1 MATLDRMDLRL
12 RALHLLEGQRMAQ
25 RLFTQVV
32 ATQVIKPG
40 RSEEEIDNRIALI
53 ARDMF
58 GVRAGRVR
66 RRFVRSG
73 SNTVVGGRWPVRVI
87 GAQDLV
93 VLDFESLLAPYE
105 TGFARTV
112 ALGDDLVRRRLVH
125 DLAVVAAGARAAF
138 TADPFLTGR
147 ELHAEV
153 RDLAA
158 KTGRSPGA
166 WHCGRL
172 TGTPSPTPHAVAARP
187 ELYISPD
194 NDLPLRRILEDG
206 GQAHWILQIHL
217 VDEQR
222 GHAAVHTELL
232 DLV

>member
-1 MATLDRMDLRL
+1 MTTLDRMDVGL

-25 RLFTQVV
+25 RLFAQVT
-32 ATQVIKPG
+32 ATQVIRPG
-40 RSEEEIDNRIALI
+40 RSEEEVDNRIALI
-53 ARDMF
+53 AREVF
-58 GVRAGRVR
+58 GVRAGRVG

-73 SNTVVGGRWPVRVI
+73 SNTVVGGEWPERVI

-112 ALGDDLVRRRLVH
+112 ALGEGLARRHLLH
-125 DLAVVAAGARAAF
+125 DLAVVATGARTAF
-138 TADPFLTGR
+138 RADDSITGR
-147 ELHAEV
+147 ELHAKV
-153 RDLAA
+153 RGLAA
-158 KTGRSPGA
+158 EAGRTLGA

-172 TGTPSPTPHAVAARP
+172 TGTAPATRAEAVRP
-187 ELYISPD
+187 EVFIGPD
-194 NDLPLRRILEDG
+194 NDMPLRRTLAQG
-206 GQAHWILQIHL
+206 WRAHWILQIHL
-217 VDEQR
+217 VDEHR

>member
-1 MATLDRMDLRL
+1 MATLDRMDIRL

-25 RLFTQVV
+25 RLFTQVA

-58 GVRAGRVR
+58 GVRAGRVG

-73 SNTVVGGRWPVRVI
+73 SNSVVGGRWPVRVI

-125 DLAVVAAGARAAF
+125 DLAVVATGARNAF
-138 TADPFLTGR
+138 RADVSLTGR

-153 RDLAA
+153 RALAA
-158 KTGRSPGA
+158 KAGRSLGA
-166 WHCGRL
+166 RHCGRL
-172 TGTPSPTPHAVAARP
+172 TGTPPTTHAVETRP
-187 ELYISPD
+187 ELCIGPD

-217 VDEQR
+217 VDEHR

>member
-1 MATLDRMDLRL
+1 MATLDRMDMGL

-25 RLFTQVV
+25 RLYGEVI

-40 RSEEEIDNRIALI
+40 RGEEEVDNRIALI
-53 ARDMF
+53 ARELF
-58 GVRAGRVR
+58 GIRAGLVG

-73 SNTVVGGRWPVRVI
+73 PNTVVGGRWPERVI

-93 VLDFESLLAPYE
+93 VLDFEPLLAPYE

-112 ALGDDLVRRRLVH
+112 VVGDDLPGRRLLD

-138 TADPFLTGR
+138 RADGSLTGR
-147 ELHAEV
+147 ELHAHV

-158 KTGRSPGA
+158 GTGRHTGS

-172 TGTPSPTPHAVAARP
+172 TGTAPVGHAEGIRP
-187 ELYISPD
+187 EAFIGPE
-194 NDLPLRRILEDG
+194 NDLPLRRTLAEG
-206 GQAHWILQIHL
+206 WRAHWILQVHL
-217 VDEQR
+217 VDECSGQS
-222 GHAAVHTELL
+222 AVHAELL
-232 DLV
+232 DLA